1 MRREVRIM
9 GHSASDELE
18 KIAAKYATEA
28 IRLDSKG
35 LRGMAVVKY
44 RRAVEILLKLC
55 SLYPDA
61 TQRKIY
67 AEYIDLYR
75 SRISELQGTG
85 VNLRLSDLHPSEST
99 KFDNLVLRDKPD
111 VKWEDIAGLGEAKGA
126 IIESIVYPSKR
137 PDLFTLGWPRGMLL
151 FGPPGCGKT
160 LLAAAVATE
169 LDAAFYCVDAA
180 SIMSKWLGESEK
192 NVAQL
197 FEVAR
202 KSSENGRPSI
212 IFMDE
217 VDSLVGIHSDEVGGE
232 TRMRNQFLKEMD
244 GIIDK
249 KKNLFVYVIG
259 STNKPW
265 ALDQPFIRRFQKR
278 IYIPLPDY
286 NARLEMLNIYSKNVK
301 LSQDVDLDELA
312 TMIEGYTGSDIK
324 DVFQAV
330 QMKVV
335 REVFESK
342 EPDKGRR
349 LRKIKMED
357 FREIL
362 RKRKP
367 SVPKEILGYYD
378 KWFNAY
384 KAL

>member
-1 MRREVRIM
+1 M

-35 LRGMAVVKY
+35 LRGMAVMKY
-44 RRAVEILLKLC
+44 QRAVEILFKLC

-61 TQRKIY
+61 AQRKVY
-67 AEYIDLYR
+67 AEYIDLYQ
-75 SRISELQGTG
+75 SRIGELQDAG
-85 VNLRLSDLHPSEST
+85 VNLRLSDLQSIDRSESD
-99 KFDNLVLRDKPD
+99 KFDSMVLRDKPN
-111 VKWEDIAGLGEAKGA
+111 VRWADIAGLSEAKVA
-126 IIESIVYPSKR
+126 IVESIVYPYKR
-137 PDLFTLGWPRGMLL
+137 PDLFPLGWPRGILL

-160 LLAAAVATE
+160 LLAAAAATE
-169 LDAAFYCVDAA
+169 LDASFYCIDAA

-232 TRMRNQFLKEMD
+232 TRVRNQFLKEMD

-249 KKNLFVYVIG
+249 KRNLFVYVIG

-286 NARLEMLNIYSKNVK
+286 SGRLETLKIYSRNLE

-312 TMIEGYTGSDIK
+312 TMMDGCTGSDIK
-324 DVFQAV
+324 DVFQAA

-335 REVFESK
+335 REVFESEGSEK
-342 EPDKGRR
+342 VGR
-349 LRKIKMED
+349 LRKIRMED

-367 SVPKEILGYYD
+367 SVPKEILGYYE
-378 KWFNAY
+378 KWSNTFRAS
-384 KAL
+384 

>member
-1 MRREVRIM
+1 M
-9 GHSASDELE
+9 GHSASEELE

-35 LRGMAVVKY
+35 LRGMAVAKY

-61 TQRKIY
+61 AQRRIY
-67 AEYIDLYR
+67 AEYIDLYK
-75 SRISELQGTG
+75 SRINELQDSS
-85 VNLRLSDLHPSEST
+85 VNLRLSDLRPSEST
-99 KFDNLVLRDKPD
+99 KFDDLILRDKPN
-111 VKWEDIAGLGEAKGA
+111 VKWEDIAGLDEAKRA

-137 PDLFTLGWPRGMLL
+137 PDLFPLGWPRGILL

-197 FEVAR
+197 FEAAR
-202 KSSENGRPSI
+202 RSSEGGRPSI

-217 VDSLVGIHSDEVGGE
+217 VDSLVGVHSDEVGGE
-232 TRMRNQFLKEMD
+232 TRVRNQFLKEMD

-249 KKNLFVYVIG
+249 KGNLFVYVIG

-278 IYIPLPDY
+278 IYVPLPDY
-286 NARLEMLNIYSKNVK
+286 DTRLEMLKIYARNLE
-301 LSQDVDLDELA
+301 LSEDVDLDELA
-312 TMIEGYTGSDIK
+312 SMLEGYTGSDIK
-324 DVFQAV
+324 DIFQAV
-330 QMKVV
+330 QMNVV
-335 REVFESK
+335 REIFNSK
-342 EPDKGRR
+342 GPKEERR
-349 LRKIKMED
+349 PPRKIKMED
-357 FREIL
+357 FNEVL

-367 SVPKEILGYYD
+367 SVPKEILGYYE
-378 KWFNAY
+378 KWFNVY

>member
-1 MRREVRIM
+1 M
-9 GHSASDELE
+9 GHSASEELE

-35 LRGMAVVKY
+35 LRGMAVAKY

-61 TQRKIY
+61 AQRRIY
-67 AEYIDLYR
+67 TEYIDLYK
-75 SRISELQGTG
+75 SRINELQDSSI
-85 VNLRLSDLHPSEST
+85 NLRLSDLRPSEST
-99 KFDNLVLRDKPD
+99 KFDDLILRDKPN
-111 VKWEDIAGLGEAKGA
+111 VKWEDIAGLDEAKRA

-137 PDLFTLGWPRGMLL
+137 PDLFPLGWPRGILL

-197 FEVAR
+197 FEAAR
-202 KSSENGRPSI
+202 RSSEGGRPSI

-217 VDSLVGIHSDEVGGE
+217 VDSLVGVHSDEVGGE
-232 TRMRNQFLKEMD
+232 TRVRNQFLKEMD

-249 KKNLFVYVIG
+249 KGNLFVYVIG

-278 IYIPLPDY
+278 IYVPLPDY
-286 NARLEMLNIYSKNVK
+286 DTRLEMLKIYARNLE
-301 LSQDVDLDELA
+301 LSEDVDLDELA
-312 TMIEGYTGSDIK
+312 SMLEGYTGSDIK
-324 DVFQAV
+324 DIFQAV
-330 QMKVV
+330 QMNVV
-335 REVFESK
+335 REIFNSK
-342 EPDKGRR
+342 GPKEERR
-349 LRKIKMED
+349 PPRKIKMED
-357 FREIL
+357 FNEVL

-367 SVPKEILGYYD
+367 SVPKEILGYYE
-378 KWFNAY
+378 KWFNVY

>member
-1 MRREVRIM
+1 M

-61 TQRKIY
+61 TQRKVY

-99 KFDNLVLRDKPD
+99 KFDNLVLREKPD
-111 VKWEDIAGLGEAKGA
+111 VKWEDIAGLSEAKGA

-278 IYIPLPDY
+278 IYIPLPGY
-286 NARLEMLNIYSKNVK
+286 NARLEMLKIYSKNLK
-301 LSQDVDLDELA
+301 LSRDVDLDELA
-312 TMIEGYTGSDIK
+312 TMMEGYTGSDIK
-324 DVFQAV
+324 DGFQAV

-335 REVFESK
+335 REIFESE
-342 EPDKGRR
+342 EPDKGRP

-357 FREIL
+357 FRDIL

>member
-1 MRREVRIM
+1 M
-9 GHSASDELE
+9 GHSASEELE

-35 LRGMAVVKY
+35 LRGMAVAKY

-61 TQRKIY
+61 AQRRIY
-67 AEYIDLYR
+67 TEYIDLYK
-75 SRISELQGTG
+75 SRINELQDSSI
-85 VNLRLSDLHPSEST
+85 NLRLSDLRPSEST
-99 KFDNLVLRDKPD
+99 KFNDLILRDKPN
-111 VKWEDIAGLGEAKGA
+111 VKWEDIAGLDEAKRA

-137 PDLFTLGWPRGMLL
+137 PDLFPLGWPRGILL

-197 FEVAR
+197 FEAAR
-202 KSSENGRPSI
+202 RSSEGGRPSI

-217 VDSLVGIHSDEVGGE
+217 VDSLVGVHSDEVGGE
-232 TRMRNQFLKEMD
+232 TRVRNQFLKEMD

-249 KKNLFVYVIG
+249 KGNLFVYVIG

-278 IYIPLPDY
+278 IYVPLPDY
-286 NARLEMLNIYSKNVK
+286 DTRLEMLKIYARNLE
-301 LSQDVDLDELA
+301 LSEDVDLDELA
-312 TMIEGYTGSDIK
+312 SMLEGYTGSDIK
-324 DVFQAV
+324 DIFQAV
-330 QMKVV
+330 QMNVV
-335 REVFESK
+335 REIFNSK
-342 EPDKGRR
+342 GPKEERR
-349 LRKIKMED
+349 PPRKIKMED
-357 FREIL
+357 FNEVL

-367 SVPKEILGYYD
+367 SVPKEILGYYE
-378 KWFNAY
+378 KWFNVY